1 MTVLAVDLGGTK
13 VAAGLVE
20 ADGTVVEASRH
31 RAPTG
36 PEATT
41 AELEA
46 AITGVVRDALAA
58 ADGPVQGVG
67 LAAAGPVDDAAG
79 TTSPINL
86 EALHGFP
93 LRDLVADAAGGLP
106 VEFRRDGVAIV
117 LGEHWLGAARGHD
130 DALGMV
136 VSTGIGGGFVVGGRA
151 LVGNAG
157 HIGQVELSGYTGS
170 ESLGRTTMLESVAS
184 GPHTVEWARTQGFTG
199 ETGEDLGAAYRA
211 GDAVAIAAV
220 RRCAA
225 AVGQGIGSAV
235 ALVPVSVVILGGG
248 FTRVADDF
256 VDQVQAAVAA
266 HPLPYVAGAR
276 VVPAGLGGDAPLIG
290 AAALVYRRAVLS

>member
-1 MTVLAVDLGGTK
+1 
-13 VAAGLVE
+13 
-20 ADGTVVEASRH
+20 
-31 RAPTG
+31 
-36 PEATT
+36 
-41 AELEA
+41 
-46 AITGVVRDALAA
+46 
-58 ADGPVQGVG
+58 
-67 LAAAGPVDDAAG
+67 
-79 TTSPINL
+79 
-86 EALHGFP
+86 
-93 LRDLVADAAGGLP
+93 
-106 VEFRRDGVAIV
+106 
-117 LGEHWLGAARGHD
+117 
-130 DALGMV
+130 ALGMV

-211 GDAVAIAAV
+211 GDAVAVAAV

-235 ALVPVSVVILGGG
+235 ALVPVSVVVLGGG

-256 VDQVQAAVAA
+256 VDQVQGAVAA
-266 HPLPYVAGAR
+266 HPLPYVAAAR
-276 VVPAGLGGDAPLIG
+276 VVPAGLGGDAPLVG
-290 AAALVYRRAVLS
+290 AAALVYRRDLLP